1 MYELV
6 YIVRPTVEEQTL
18 AAVNEKVARFINSG
32 GGAVTHRD
40 DWGKRHLAYPVLRF
54 TEGFYTVLQFNLP
67 SAAVRDLERSLQL
80 TEEILRYLVVRVDEA
95 ASLEVDSPRVL
106 RGGTSATSRSKEA
119 SKSA

>member
-18 AAVNEKVARFINSG
+18 AAVNEKIAKFINSG
-32 GGAVTHRD
+32 GGAITHRD
-40 DWGKRHLAYPVLRF
+40 DWGKRRLAYSVLKF

-67 SAAVRDLERSLQL
+67 PSAVRELERSLQL

-95 ASLEVDSPRVL
+95 TA
-106 RGGTSATSRSKEA
+106 RGKEA